1 MMNSLLMYSEEEME
15 GTEIPF
21 GSLEAEVADD
31 VPVMLSEGEY
41 VVPADV
47 VRYWGLKHLEEMRT
61 MAKCG
66 LMSMEMDGRLHKVDE
81 DGEKVQE
88 DEEEVEEEEEEDDV
102 EEMEAIAIEFDIDD
116 MQEEMEEEEEEDDD
130 IDFDGKKKIVH
141 ADAGGDIQRD
151 REDNFGLGV
160 GNTATLGISN
170 NDIMSAMAEVG
181 MVSPNEAKSAT
192 PEQAATSVGG
202 LANAS
207 PQERSDVMSAAVGT
221 AFDNAKPSVP
231 SEVSRVGGV
240 MGAVT
245 GKFGIPGLSNVLGP
259 TVDVFSTGPT
269 NIGTGPLSQAVAKAS
284 VTELATIGLNINL
297 GLQDKTDLMSFGGNV
312 VGISTGTMLGM
323 PTQTIAGVV
332 DPQMDVAD
340 YDRAVAAALG
350 KDLATAPTNEVT
362 GRPDF
367 SKAQDLI
374 GSTTDPDTGAVSGG
388 YTSTGGFQDSTGQ
401 VSAMGTEEDFL
412 GLDVKGQTD
421 VVGKRGLGGF
431 FGVDPD
437 LATKGAA
444 LGPGGLADLEKDVG
458 MEKEMQDIMSEV
470 ADMPTAEE
478 DENETIDAT
487 EEPGPDTDTTESEEE
502 EGPEAEV

>member
-81 DGEKVQE
+81 EGEKVQE
-88 DEEEVEEEEEEDDV
+88 EDEEEEEEDDV

-116 MQEEMEEEEEEDDD
+116 MQEEMEEEEEEDDE

-181 MVSPNEAKSAT
+181 MISPNEAKSAT
-192 PEQAATSVGG
+192 PEQAATAVGG
-202 LANAS
+202 LVNAT
-207 PQERSDVMSAAVGT
+207 PEERSDVMSAAVGT

-231 SEVSRVGGV
+231 SEVSKVGGV
-240 MGAVT
+240 LGAVT
-245 GKFGIPGLSNVLGP
+245 SKFGIPGLSNVLGP

-284 VTELATIGLNINL
+284 LTELATIGLNINL
-297 GLQDKTDLMSFGGNV
+297 GLQDKTDLMNFGGNV

-340 YDRAVAAALG
+340 YDTAVAAALG

-367 SKAQDLI
+367 SKAQDLM
-374 GSTTDPDTGAVSGG
+374 GVQTDPDTGAPTTGG
-388 YTSTGGFQDSTGQ
+388 YTSRGDFVDATGQ
-401 VSAMGTEEDFL
+401 VSAMGTAEAL
-412 GLDVKGQTD
+412 GNLGFSELADLQST
-421 VVGKRGLGGF
+421 RGVGGF
-431 FGVDPD
+431 FGLDESE
-437 LATKGAA
+437 LEKAKQKATGRE
-444 LGPGGLADLEKDVG
+444 LADLEKEAD
-458 MEKEMQDIMSEV
+458 MEKEQQEKEQQEMQEMMSEDETLGEV
-470 ADMPTAEE
+470 EAGPETEEGSDQQAEE
-478 DENETIDAT
+478 
-487 EEPGPDTDTTESEEE
+487 
-502 EGPEAEV
+502 

>member
-1 MMNSLLMYSEEEME
+1 MYSEEEME
-15 GTEIPF
+15 GNEIPF

-81 DGEKVQE
+81 EGEKVQE
-88 DEEEVEEEEEEDDV
+88 EDEEEVEEEDDV

-181 MVSPNEAKSAT
+181 MISPNDAKSAT
-192 PEQAATSVGG
+192 PEQAATAVGG
-202 LANAS
+202 LVNAT
-207 PQERSDVMSAAVGT
+207 PEERSDVMSAAVGT
-221 AFDNAKPSVP
+221 QFDRATTDVP
-231 SEVSRVGGV
+231 AGVSKAAGVVG
-240 MGAVT
+240 ALT
-245 GKFGIPGLSNVLGP
+245 SKFGIPSVGQVLSP
-259 TVDVFSTGPT
+259 SAQIFSGIPSA
-269 NIGTGPLSQAVAKAS
+269 IGTNPAMQAVAKAS
-284 VTELATIGLNINL
+284 LTELATIGLNINL
-297 GLQDKTDLMSFGGNV
+297 GLQDKTDLMNFGGNV

-323 PTQTIAGVV
+323 PTQTISGVV

-367 SKAQDLI
+367 SKAQDLM
-374 GSTTDPDTGAVSGG
+374 GVQTDPDTGAPTTGG
-388 YTSTGGFQDSTGQ
+388 YTSRGDFVDATGQ
-401 VSAMGTEEDFL
+401 VSAMGTAEAL
-412 GLDVKGQTD
+412 GNLGFSELADLQST
-421 VVGKRGLGGF
+421 RGVGGF
-431 FGVDPD
+431 FGLDESE
-437 LATKGAA
+437 LEKAKQKATGRE
-444 LGPGGLADLEKDVG
+444 LADLEKEAD
-458 MEKEMQDIMSEV
+458 MEKEQQEKEQQEMVDMMSEDETLGEV
-470 ADMPTAEE
+470 EAGPETEEGSDQQAEE
-478 DENETIDAT
+478 
-487 EEPGPDTDTTESEEE
+487 
-502 EGPEAEV
+502 

>member
-15 GTEIPF
+15 GNEIPF

-88 DEEEVEEEEEEDDV
+88 EDEEEVEEEVEEDDV

-116 MQEEMEEEEEEDDD
+116 MQEEMEEEEEEDDE

-170 NDIMSAMAEVG
+170 QDLMSAMATVD
-181 MVSPNEAKSAT
+181 MVDMPVDRSPTDAEA
-192 PEQAATSVGG
+192 AAAVGG
-202 LANAS
+202 LANATRE
-207 PQERSDVMSAAVGT
+207 QISDVAGAVVDK
-221 AFDNAKPSVP
+221 AFSNPEPSVP
-231 SEVSRVGGV
+231 DAVGKVAGA

-245 GKFGIPGLSNVLGP
+245 GKFGIPGISNVTGP
-259 TVDVFSTGPT
+259 TVDYGLGKM
-269 NIGTGPLSQAVAKAS
+269 NIGSGPISQAVAKAS
-284 VTELATIGLNINL
+284 AKELATIGLNINL

-367 SKAQDLI
+367 SKAQDLM
-374 GSTTDPDTGAVSGG
+374 GVQTDPDTGAPTTGG
-388 YTSTGGFQDSTGQ
+388 YTSRGDFVDVTGQ
-401 VSAMGTEEDFL
+401 VSAMGTAEAL
-412 GLDVKGQTD
+412 GNLGFSELADLEST
-421 VVGKRGLGGF
+421 RGVGGF
-431 FGVDPD
+431 FGLDESE
-437 LATKGAA
+437 LEKAKQKATGRE
-444 LGPGGLADLEKDVG
+444 LADLEKQAD
-458 MEKEMQDIMSEV
+458 MEKEQQEKEQQEMVDMMSEDETLGEV
-470 ADMPTAEE
+470 EAGPETEEGSDQQAEE
-478 DENETIDAT
+478 
-487 EEPGPDTDTTESEEE
+487 
-502 EGPEAEV
+502 

>member
-1 MMNSLLMYSEEEME
+1 MMNNLLMYSEEEME

-81 DGEKVQE
+81 EGEKVQE
-88 DEEEVEEEEEEDDV
+88 EDEEEEEEEDDV

-116 MQEEMEEEEEEDDD
+116 MQEEMEEEEEEDDE

-170 NDIMSAMAEVG
+170 QDLMSAMATVD
-181 MVSPNEAKSAT
+181 MVDMPVDRSPTDAEA
-192 PEQAATSVGG
+192 AAAVGG
-202 LANAS
+202 LANATRE
-207 PQERSDVMSAAVGT
+207 QISDVAGAVVDK
-221 AFDNAKPSVP
+221 AFSNPEPSVP
-231 SEVSRVGGV
+231 DAVGKVAGA

-245 GKFGIPGLSNVLGP
+245 GKFGIPGISNVTGP
-259 TVDVFSTGPT
+259 TVDYGLGKM
-269 NIGTGPLSQAVAKAS
+269 NIGSGPISQAVAKAS
-284 VTELATIGLNINL
+284 AKELATIGLNINL

-367 SKAQDLI
+367 SKAQDLM
-374 GSTTDPDTGAVSGG
+374 GVQTDPDTGAPTTGG
-388 YTSTGGFQDSTGQ
+388 YTSRGDFVDATGQ
-401 VSAMGTEEDFL
+401 VSAMGTAEAL
-412 GLDVKGQTD
+412 GNLGFSELADLQST
-421 VVGKRGLGGF
+421 RGVGGF
-431 FGVDPD
+431 FGLDESE
-437 LATKGAA
+437 LEKAKQKATGRE
-444 LGPGGLADLEKDVG
+444 LADLEKEAD

-487 EEPGPDTDTTESEEE
+487 EEPDPDTDTTETE
-502 EGPEAEV
+502 EGSDQQAEE

>member
-15 GTEIPF
+15 GNEIPF

-88 DEEEVEEEEEEDDV
+88 DEEEVEEDDV

-116 MQEEMEEEEEEDDD
+116 MQEEMEEEEEEDDE

-170 NDIMSAMAEVG
+170 QDLMSAMATVD
-181 MVSPNEAKSAT
+181 MVDMPVDRSPTDAEA
-192 PEQAATSVGG
+192 AAAVGG
-202 LANAS
+202 LANATRE
-207 PQERSDVMSAAVGT
+207 QISDVAGAVVDK
-221 AFDNAKPSVP
+221 AFSNPEPSVP
-231 SEVSRVGGV
+231 DAVGKVAGA

-245 GKFGIPGLSNVLGP
+245 GKFGIPGISNVTGP
-259 TVDVFSTGPT
+259 TVDYGLGKM
-269 NIGTGPLSQAVAKAS
+269 NIGSGPISQAVAKAS
-284 VTELATIGLNINL
+284 AKELATIGLNINL

-367 SKAQDLI
+367 SKAQDLM
-374 GSTTDPDTGAVSGG
+374 GVQTDPDTGAPTTGG
-388 YTSTGGFQDSTGQ
+388 YTSRGDFVDVTGQ
-401 VSAMGTEEDFL
+401 VSAMGTAEAL
-412 GLDVKGQTD
+412 GNLGFSELADLQST
-421 VVGKRGLGGF
+421 RGVGGF
-431 FGVDPD
+431 FGLDESE
-437 LATKGAA
+437 LEKAKQKATGRE
-444 LGPGGLADLEKDVG
+444 LADLEKEADK
-458 MEKEMQDIMSEV
+458 EKEQQEKEQQEMQEMMSDDETLGEV
-470 ADMPTAEE
+470 EAGPETEEGSDQQAEE
-478 DENETIDAT
+478 
-487 EEPGPDTDTTESEEE
+487 
-502 EGPEAEV
+502 

>member
-15 GTEIPF
+15 GNEIPF

-81 DGEKVQE
+81 EGEKVQE
-88 DEEEVEEEEEEDDV
+88 EDEEEVEEEEDDV

-116 MQEEMEEEEEEDDD
+116 MQEEMEEEEEDDD

-170 NDIMSAMAEVG
+170 QDLMSAMATVD
-181 MVSPNEAKSAT
+181 MVDMPVDRSPTDAEA
-192 PEQAATSVGG
+192 AAAVGG
-202 LANAS
+202 LANATRE
-207 PQERSDVMSAAVGT
+207 QISDVAGAVVDK
-221 AFDNAKPSVP
+221 AFSNPEPSVP
-231 SEVSRVGGV
+231 DAVGKVAGV
-240 MGAVT
+240 MGALT
-245 GKFGIPGLSNVLGP
+245 SKFGLGIDVTGP
-259 TVDVFSTGPT
+259 TVDFGLGKM
-269 NIGTGPLSQAVAKAS
+269 NIGSGPVSQAVAKAS
-284 VTELATIGLNINL
+284 AKELATIGLNINL

-367 SKAQDLI
+367 SKAQDLM
-374 GSTTDPDTGAVSGG
+374 GVQTDPDTGAVSGG

-401 VSAMGTEEDFL
+401 VSAMGTAKDFL
-412 GLDVKGQTD
+412 GLDIQDQVATTQA
-421 VVGKRGLGGF
+421 RGIGGF
-431 FGVDPD
+431 MGIDKD
-437 LATKGAA
+437 LANRGA
-444 LGPGGLADLEKDVG
+444 LEDMMEDEANANKEQE
-458 MEKEMQDIMSEV
+458 MEKEMQDIMGAV

-487 EEPGPDTDTTESEEE
+487 EEAPEPDTDTTESEEE
-502 EGPEAEV
+502 GPDQQAEE